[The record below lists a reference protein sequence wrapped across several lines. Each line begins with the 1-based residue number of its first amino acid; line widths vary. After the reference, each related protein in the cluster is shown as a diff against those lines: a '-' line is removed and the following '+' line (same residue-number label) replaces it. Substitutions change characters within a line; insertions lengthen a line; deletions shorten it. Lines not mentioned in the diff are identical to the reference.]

1 MKKTIG
7 TILALAT
14 FPMMCIGGDYEIMFK
29 LATVA
34 MLFIGAWLAN
44 LFDDQKSDE
53 EKKSDLRLAHDDG
66 EYKMPEE

>member
-7 TILALAT
+7 TILTLAA

-29 LATVA
+29 LAAVA
-34 MLFIGAWLAN
+34 MLGIGAWMAN

-53 EKKSDLRLAHDDG
+53 EKKSELRLAHDDG
-66 EYKMPEE
+66 EYKMPEK

>member
-7 TILALAT
+7 TTLTLAA
-14 FPMMCIGGDYEIMFK
+14 FPMLCLGGKYEIIFK
-29 LATVA
+29 LAAVV
-34 MLFIGAWLAN
+34 MLIIGARLAD

-53 EKKSDLRLAHDDG
+53 DKKNDLRLAHDDG